1 MKPMHSQEHQDKG
14 IELSTVIEGKTAA
27 MYSRP
32 SIMGLVEFDVDVKK
46 LDCEHNTTY
55 TFLAPFARLV
65 RSMRR
70 CDRRHLP
77 LLKDWVSVDVAMTQ
91 FELVVRDFPL
101 LSLTFLQHE
110 IPFYPS

>member
-1 MKPMHSQEHQDKG
+1 MLFRSMER
-14 IELSTVIEGKTAA
+14 ERNTV
-27 MYSRP
+27 
-32 SIMGLVEFDVDVKK
+32 
-46 LDCEHNTTY
+46 Y
-55 TFLAPFARLV
+55 TFVAPFARLV

-77 LLKDWVSVDVAMTQ
+77 LLKDWGSVDVVMTQ